1 MMSIAAM
8 GVGAA
13 AADYC
18 IGSTREDYYSNGG
31 DPLGLWLGKGC
42 ESIDL
47 RGTVQSSEFR
57 SVLEG
62 IHPNSKQALTGSG
75 SGATAHRA
83 GWDCTFSA
91 PKSVSVLWALSDEAT
106 RLSIEKAHESAI
118 ATALGYIETHAAFT
132 RRGHGGA
139 ETEAVAGLVSAAF
152 KHFTSRA
159 GDPQLHTHCI
169 VMNLAPRVDG
179 SFGTIDSKHLYDHK
193 MAAGAIYRMALGT
206 ALVQQGYELSS
217 AQHGFE
223 VKGVSQD
230 LCRQFSKRR
239 EQISQALAEH
249 GGKSAAAS
257 QIAALAT
264 RDAKVTSQLSER
276 LTHWQS
282 EAKEFNHQL
291 PKPENALRPQMAI
304 DQAAV
309 LKQLT
314 QGQSTFAHRDLMR
327 AVAQE
332 GAGRM
337 EYADLVRTVQ
347 TMVISGAVIRVGKTS
362 AHDLHFTTPEMLAI
376 ETRCLETAAAMAA
389 QKTSTISSAEVDRIT
404 AQVQLHDSLTLSQEQ
419 RQAVHHIASATGRIA
434 LIEGLAGTGK
444 TQMLKVVRNV
454 YEASGYRVH
463 GCSLSGKAAQNLEE
477 GSGIRSQ
484 TLHRLLAGLDRKQI
498 TLSSKDVIVLDEAAM
513 VGSRQ
518 MDTLLSHAG
527 RAGAKVVMVGDSKQ
541 LQPIDAGQMFGTLVR
556 ELGKSDLTE
565 IRRQNESWA
574 RDAVRSVLAGH
585 SSQAMAAFD
594 QHGLI
599 SRSDDA
605 AGSVETLTKHWLA
618 DALPMERKLVLAGTR
633 LEAYRLNQS
642 IRSALQI
649 EKIVGG
655 KFVEFTTVQGGVR
668 QMATGD
674 RVVFLRND
682 LGLGVKN
689 GTLGVVTD
697 CQSSVDHP
705 GITVKIDGGKTVQV
719 PLAQYGHV
727 DHGYALTVHKAQ
739 GTTVDGNVYVM
750 ASDAMTDREWSYVAL
765 SRAKGNTRIYT
776 NNIDD
781 AQLER
786 AMQRSHRKDTSLDH
800 IRSREQEL

>member
-1 MMSIAAM
+1 
-8 GVGAA
+8 
-13 AADYC
+13 
-18 IGSTREDYYSNGG
+18 
-31 DPLGLWLGKGC
+31 
-42 ESIDL
+42 
-47 RGTVQSSEFR
+47 
-57 SVLEG
+57 
-62 IHPNSKQALTGSG
+62 
-75 SGATAHRA
+75 
-83 GWDCTFSA
+83 
-91 PKSVSVLWALSDEAT
+91 
-106 RLSIEKAHESAI
+106 
-118 ATALGYIETHAAFT
+118 
-132 RRGHGGA
+132 
-139 ETEAVAGLVSAAF
+139 
-152 KHFTSRA
+152 
-159 GDPQLHTHCI
+159 
-169 VMNLAPRVDG
+169 
-179 SFGTIDSKHLYDHK
+179 
-193 MAAGAIYRMALGT
+193 
-206 ALVQQGYELSS
+206 
-217 AQHGFE
+217 
-223 VKGVSQD
+223 
-230 LCRQFSKRR
+230 
-239 EQISQALAEH
+239 
-249 GGKSAAAS
+249 
-257 QIAALAT
+257 
-264 RDAKVTSQLSER
+264 
-276 LTHWQS
+276 
-282 EAKEFNHQL
+282 
-291 PKPENALRPQMAI
+291 
-304 DQAAV
+304 
-309 LKQLT
+309 
-314 QGQSTFAHRDLMR
+314 
-327 AVAQE
+327 
-332 GAGRM
+332 
-337 EYADLVRTVQ
+337 
-347 TMVISGAVIRVGKTS
+347 
-362 AHDLHFTTPEMLAI
+362 
-376 ETRCLETAAAMAA
+376 
-389 QKTSTISSAEVDRIT
+389 
-404 AQVQLHDSLTLSQEQ
+404 
-419 RQAVHHIASATGRIA
+419 
-434 LIEGLAGTGK
+434 
-444 TQMLKVVRNV
+444 VVRNV

-498 TLSSKDVIVLDEAAM
+498 TLSSQDVIVLDEAAM

-518 MDTLLSHAG
+518 MDTLLGHAG

-618 DALPMERKLVLAGTR
+618 DALPMDRKLVLAGTR

-655 KFVEFTTVQGGVR
+655 KFVEFTTAQGGVR

-697 CQSSVDHP
+697 CQSSVDQP